1 MDHRNLVFM
10 FYGFTAAWLIIFLYV
25 VSLVRRAGRI
35 RDELR
40 HYEAILRSPS
50 SGH

>member
-1 MDHRNLVFM
+1 MDNRNFVFM

-25 VSLVRRAGRI
+25 LSLIRRARRI

-40 HYEAILRSPS
+40 RYEAILGPN